1 MNIGQFWMKFFSKET
16 KVKGLAGTANYY
28 VVSSWRFHI
37 EKLMIQNNTKNIYI
51 YREREREREREK
63 ERERKRNCYY
73 LFRMENLQILFCNW
87 IWSVCFAFF
96 LLSLFLQI
104 IFFVLHFKQE
114 RWSQL
119 IEEGKEKRKK
129 KTKNNLKINLKTY
142 RT

>member
-37 EKLMIQNNTKNIYI
+37 EKLMIQNNTKNMYIYI
-51 YREREREREREK
+51 ERDREREK

-87 IWSVCFAFF
+87 IWSVSFAFF

-104 IFFVLHFKQE
+104 IFLFCILSKKDDHNLLKKAKK
-114 RWSQL
+114 
-119 IEEGKEKRKK
+119 KEKRRQ
-129 KTKNNLKINLKTY
+129 
-142 RT
+142 RTIWK